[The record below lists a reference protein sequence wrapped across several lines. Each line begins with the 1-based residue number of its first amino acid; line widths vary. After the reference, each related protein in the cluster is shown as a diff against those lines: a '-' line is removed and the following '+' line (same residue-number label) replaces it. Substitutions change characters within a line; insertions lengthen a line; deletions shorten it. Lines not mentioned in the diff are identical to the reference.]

1 MVAKHGA
8 KKKGHTGEA
17 VAISAGVAALAA
29 ASYYFLGPKGEKHRR
44 QLKSWSIKMKGDVVE
59 KLEKLQDVS
68 EPVYRSIVDAVA
80 AKYVRESGAARNE
93 IEELA
98 EDLKRTWR
106 SISRSR
112 APKSRT
118 TKRAA
123 GTSARTASTKRAPKK
138 RTT

>member
-1 MVAKHGA
+1 MAVKHSA
-8 KKKGHTGEA
+8 KKNGHTGEA

-68 EPVYRSIVDAVA
+68 EPVYRGIVDAVA
-80 AKYVRESGAARNE
+80 AKYVRESGAARSE

-106 SISRSR
+106 SISSSR
-112 APKSRT
+112 GAKPRT
-118 TKRAA
+118 KKRAT
-123 GTSARTASTKRAPKK
+123 GTSARAASKKHAPRK